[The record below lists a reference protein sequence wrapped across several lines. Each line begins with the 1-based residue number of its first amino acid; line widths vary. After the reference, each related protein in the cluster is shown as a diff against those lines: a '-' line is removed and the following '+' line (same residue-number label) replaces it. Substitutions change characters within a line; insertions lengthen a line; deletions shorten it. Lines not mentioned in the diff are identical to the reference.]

1 MINITQ
7 EQIMQNWS
15 DTETPLVSVI
25 CCTYNHEPFIAQTLE
40 GFLIQKTN
48 FPFEVLVNDD
58 ASTDGTAKII
68 KEYEEKYPSII
79 KPFYHD
85 VNEYSQ
91 GIDIFGNL
99 VKLAKGKYIAICE
112 GDDYWIDENKLQMQ
126 VDFLEKNPDY
136 GLCYTKTKQFI
147 QSENK
152 FARRTFGSK
161 ERSFEELLII
171 GNNIPTLTTVFR
183 KTLIINYYAEIKPF
197 EQHWLMG
204 DYPMWLFISH
214 ESNIK
219 FFDIESSIYR
229 ILVQSASHSLDD
241 NKQLDFKKS
250 SFAVR
255 QFFANRYNVNGLRF
269 DENKEL
275 FDIYHN
281 RLLRKYSKKYLKK
294 LYFAYNN
301 IEKKTKREKIILF
314 FAKSKFLFSFYK
326 FCLVLK
332 K

>member
-7 EQIMQNWS
+7 EEIIQNWGNA
-15 DTETPLVSVI
+15 ETPLVSVI
-25 CCTYNHEPFIAQTLE
+25 CCTYNHEPYIAQTLE

-136 GLCYTKTKQFI
+136 GLCYTY
-147 QSENK
+147 
-152 FARRTFGSK
+152 ARRFYQSTQKFSKKRFGK
-161 ERSFEELLII
+161 KQKTAEDLII
-171 GNNIPTLTTVFR
+171 NGDKIPTLTICLRNNEYR
-183 KTLIINYYAEIKPF
+183 KYMDFMNKHDASF
-197 EQHWLMG
+197 AMG
-204 DYPMWLFISH
+204 DYPLVLWFSINTKVH
-214 ESNIK
+214 CIK
-219 FFDIESSIYR
+219 KITSIYR
-229 ILVQSASHSLDD
+229 ILEKSASHFVSID
-241 NKQLDFKKS
+241 KAISFIKS
-250 SFAVR
+250 SNACQR
-255 QFFANRYNVNGLRF
+255 FFCRTFNLKISEEKLDSIFQYMYIWKLLGFHDFVNAKI
-269 DENKEL
+269 E
-275 FDIYHN
+275 
-281 RLLRKYSKKYLKK
+281 SKKLVPYHFKSLLMKF
-294 LYFAYNN
+294 YCTF
-301 IEKKTKREKIILF
+301 ILN
-314 FAKSKFLFSFYK
+314 K
-326 FCLVLK
+326 
-332 K
+332 